1 MHFHVF
7 AVQSRFNVERAFRFS
22 VVVKIYILQETNR
35 GEEDGFPNAKWK
47 LDKEINQKDN
57 L

>member
-1 MHFHVF
+1 MPFNIF

-35 GEEDGFPNAKWK
+35 GEEDDFPNAKWK